1 MVISINKV
9 SQEIQNQIIIDYL
22 SGKSMRQIEKDYGV
36 SRQTTAK
43 FLEKNNIKKDK
54 GNHYRKYY
62 HNFDYFENIDTEDKA
77 YWLGFIFAD
86 GHITNND
93 NRYGQDQFG
102 ISCAEKD
109 KEILSKFLVSIE
121 ANNPILIYKRKNNEG
136 QPLCRVQLTS
146 QKTVNDLID
155 KGCFKQKTLILK
167 PPKKVPQTLIR
178 HFIRGFFDGDGSIT
192 KTYNKKQDRI
202 IYGINFTST
211 IEICEWL
218 QQIFNFGSV
227 ILEKRRKNTY
237 YFSFGGNNQIKY
249 FYHFLYDNAT
259 IYLDRKYNRF
269 QEFLKIS

>member
-155 KGCFKQKTLILK
+155 KGCFKQKSLILK
-167 PPKKVPQTLIR
+167 PPKKVPETLIR
-178 HFIRGFFDGDGSIT
+178 HFIRGFFDGDGSII

-211 IEICEWL
+211 KEICEWL

-259 IYLDRKYNRF
+259 IYLDRKYDRF